1 MDCIGKLCNL
11 GDYFTE
17 NTNAYLSVKGQCV
30 GGSLDIQVFWENF
43 EMLMDQQL
51 SIQLERG
58 LGEEDSGDE
67 IVNTIHL
74 VDILLSHFSRV

>member
-1 MDCIGKLCNL
+1 M
-11 GDYFTE
+11 
-17 NTNAYLSVKGQCV
+17 
-30 GGSLDIQVFWENF
+30 QVFWENF